1 MLRLC
6 HFAYLCPSIE
16 RMRKDYSLKVN
27 NEVNSKKQ
35 NVRKN
40 LLPSLSDAHP
50 LSCQGSNLDFLESK
64 SSVLPV
70 TLQDKIKRTA
80 KLTKGFVE
88 ANVIFKPF
96 SIYFLPSHAFFIF
109 LTAHEKLSEDKQ
121 HCRMDCISLRFVRLH
136 LHH

>member
-70 TLQDKIKRTA
+70 TPQDNFRDGKSNKKAQSSKKVPSIKN
-80 KLTKGFVE
+80 KV
-88 ANVIFKPF
+88 
-96 SIYFLPSHAFFIF
+96 
-109 LTAHEKLSEDKQ
+109 LS
-121 HCRMDCISLRFVRLH
+121 R
-136 LHH
+136 